1 MRHAETI
8 LAAIATFHPDLS
20 RRAVSGEAWLDLD
33 DLVEELALAP
43 PSVNIGGGDAPGVDA
58 ARILLGVFE
67 RFPRH
72 DGYEVFWTLL
82 HHVEAL
88 AGYEPTLIASVRRV
102 PNEMG
107 LIMVR
112 RLLNGG
118 VSTVEGVDL
127 QVLLRELTPLAPAID
142 YFVEPPP

>member
-1 MRHAETI
+1 MRDASTI
-8 LAAIATFHPDLS
+8 LAAIASFHPARS
-20 RRAVSGEAWLDLD
+20 PHAASGEAWLDLD
-33 DLVEELALAP
+33 DLVQELAAAP
-43 PSVNIGGGDAPGVDA
+43 ASAVDA
-58 ARILLGVFE
+58 ARVLLGVFE

-72 DGYEVFWTLL
+72 DGYEVFWSLL

-88 AGYEPTLIASVRRV
+88 PGYEPSLIASVRRV

-107 LIMVR
+107 LTMVQ

-118 VSTVEGVDL
+118 VSTVDGVDL

-142 YFVEPPP
+142 YFVDPPL